1 MNVAPPLFQT
11 KHSIRFGSVTRLK
24 RSVSLGSYSG
34 TLCAFCLFHQA
45 MEGILNM
52 DPQSTAEL
60 RARLYSRCSWCAEL
74 IHRQQAK
81 QPLRHVQPEDLLV
94 HVPEHHGLWLEMLG
108 IMDELLLFPPAR

>member
-1 MNVAPPLFQT
+1 
-11 KHSIRFGSVTRLK
+11 
-24 RSVSLGSYSG
+24 
-34 TLCAFCLFHQA
+34 

-52 DPQSTAEL
+52 DPQSIAEL

-94 HVPEHHGLWLEMLG
+94 HEPEHHGLWLEMLG
-108 IMDELLLFPPAR
+108 IMDELLLLPTRPTDGELKLEI